1 MWLRYTCAAHGTVT
15 TAYCA
20 NAAFFRRMLSFVD
33 EEASS
38 SSASSAAAAASA
50 SPIAGNARRPPLRD
64 LEDLLNIRP
73 ASTNLPLMV
82 EMDLSRGA
90 ELLPDAQVCGGRGGG
105 STSLT
110 ACLCIHHRI
119 ILIIVAAIHCL
130 I

>member
-1 MWLRYTCAAHGTVT
+1 MPAPPEFRPAGFSSDLSLPAEVVEQGGRVWLRYTCAAHGTVT

-38 SSASSAAAAASA
+38 ASSSASSAAAASA
-50 SPIAGNARRPPLRD
+50 SPTAGNARRPPLRD

-73 ASTNLPLMV
+73 ASANLPLMV

-90 ELLPDAQVCGGRGGG
+90 ELLPDAQV
-105 STSLT
+105 
-110 ACLCIHHRI
+110 
-119 ILIIVAAIHCL
+119 
-130 I
+130 